1 MWDWVGYLDP
11 DFMLSVVTKGQWCS
25 WSDTGANNPAYDKLY
40 VKQGVTVD
48 PEARKA
54 VVYAMQKI
62 VYDNFYYTQLT
73 NHVAIDAH
81 GKGWVDFEPELGG
94 YSKVYYTSPRQP

>member
-1 MWDWVGYLDP
+1 M
-11 DFMLSVVTKGQWCS
+11 
-25 WSDTGANNPAYDKLY
+25 
-40 VKQGVTVD
+40 TVD
-48 PEARKA
+48 PTARKA

-62 VYDNFYYTQLT
+62 VYDNFYYTQLM

-81 GKGWVDFEPELGG
+81 GKNWVGLRAGADG